1 MSFQF
6 QELRIPG
13 AFLVQTTCH
22 GDERGFLLESFKR
35 SAFQEAGIPVD
46 YPQDNFARSEKGVLR
61 GLHFQRTP
69 MAQGKL
75 VSVSRGSVFDV
86 GVDIRTGSPTFGQWL
101 GVELAEGTGRMLYL
115 PPGLAHGYCV
125 LSAEAHLSYKV
136 TAEYA
141 PETEAGIRWDDPE
154 IGIAWPC
161 TDPRLSERDRALP
174 ALSQIGSP
182 FSYQEQMGEVP

>member
-13 AFLVQTTCH
+13 VVLIQTTRH

-46 YPQDNFARSEKGVLR
+46 FAQDNFARSEKGVLR
-61 GLHFQRTP
+61 GLHFQRAP

-75 VSVSRGSVFDV
+75 VSVSLGSVFDV
-86 GVDIRTGSPTFGQWL
+86 GVDIRTGSPTFGQWV
-101 GVELAEGTGRMLYL
+101 GVELAEGTGKMLYL

-125 LSAEAHLSYKV
+125 LTAEAHLSYKV

-141 PETEAGIRWDDPE
+141 PETEAGIRWNDPE
-154 IGIAWPC
+154 VGIDWPC
-161 TDPRLSERDRALP
+161 TAPLLSRRDRALP
-174 ALSQIGSP
+174 VLSQIGSP
-182 FSYQEQMGEVP
+182 FSFQERMREVP